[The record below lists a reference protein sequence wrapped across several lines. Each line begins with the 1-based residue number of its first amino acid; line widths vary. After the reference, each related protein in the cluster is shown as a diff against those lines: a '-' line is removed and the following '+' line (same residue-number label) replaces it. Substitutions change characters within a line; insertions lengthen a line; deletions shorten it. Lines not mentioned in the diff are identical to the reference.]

1 MLFNAHGAPR
11 KEGHKAPEPTKYLAG
26 DFLKKRPFF
35 SLKCLFCVSIL
46 LYLHL
51 HFFPFKGPLM
61 LYSLRSSS
69 KPKGCVYPGK
79 FVDGNCYYAP
89 ECKTQEELEKRW
101 GDSVIDRYNRLS
113 CCKIHS
119 ALRVAIVEMFT
130 VLDKHGIISFLEA
143 GSALGVVR
151 HNGTQVPWTF
161 DADIGFWID
170 GEVLKMNTYEK
181 IITSLV
187 KDLPG
192 WEVIVV
198 HNLDENGLGHCAQF
212 QFVEQSK
219 SAHLDLFGYVGG
231 KTDGVQLL
239 GPCFPE
245 TRGSK
250 PYILP
255 PKRCKFYDTEVWCP
269 RDPEMFVKA
278 VYGEKALI
286 RGVDHD
292 WDQKMIHGY
301 KGNET
306 YKFHLRDKIIGNEGL
321 SWFKPYKGEIVRV
334 YYGRKYDVKWDNG
347 KVERLIKEANLKYYK
362 KSK

>member
-1 MLFNAHGAPR
+1 MS
-11 KEGHKAPEPTKYLAG
+11 TLAE
-26 DFLKKRPFF
+26 
-35 SLKCLFCVSIL
+35 
-46 LYLHL
+46 
-51 HFFPFKGPLM
+51 
-61 LYSLRSSS
+61 
-69 KPKGCVYPGK
+69 

-101 GDSVIDRYNRLS
+101 GDSVIYRYNRLS

-170 GEVLKMNTYEK
+170 GEVLKMKKTYEK

-192 WEVIVV
+192 WKVIVV
-198 HNLDENGLGHCAQF
+198 HKLDENGLGHCAQF

-231 KTDGVQLL
+231 KTMVYNCSALASQRLEDLNHIFFLPSAVSFTILKCGVQ
-239 GPCFPE
+239 E
-245 TRGSK
+245 
-250 PYILP
+250 
-255 PKRCKFYDTEVWCP
+255 
-269 RDPEMFVKA
+269 
-278 VYGEKALI
+278 
-286 RGVDHD
+286 
-292 WDQKMIHGY
+292 IH
-301 KGNET
+301 KC
-306 YKFHLRDKIIGNEGL
+306 L
-321 SWFKPYKGEIVRV
+321 
-334 YYGRKYDVKWDNG
+334 
-347 KVERLIKEANLKYYK
+347 
-362 KSK
+362 